1 MADHIRIRKLDG
13 TWTVRSGGA
22 VLGESR
28 NALELSEG
36 DLPEVVYFPREDIA
50 MAFLDR
56 TDKTTHCP
64 HKGDASYFS
73 IVNRSAVLENAVWTY
88 ETPVENVAEIK
99 GYLAFYTGDDVTV
112 ERI

>member
-1 MADHIRIRKLDG
+1 MADHIRIRRKPG

-22 VLGESR
+22 VLGETT

-36 DLPEVVYFPREDIA
+36 DLAPVIYFPRTDIA

-64 HKGDASYFS
+64 HKGDANYYS
-73 IVNRSAVLENAVWTY
+73 IVNKSSVDENAVWTY
-88 ETPVENVAEIK
+88 ENPLDAVAEIK
-99 GYLAFYTGDDVTV
+99 DHLAFYTGDSIKV
-112 ERI
+112 EQL